1 MKEELQQAPLYK
13 QLSDVL
19 RKSILDGT
27 WTPGDAL
34 PSETEI
40 ANTYSV
46 SAGTVKRALDDLT
59 RSNILKRVQGRGTF
73 VNVLSEEQSFFYYW
87 RIKVRGHDDFNAA
100 RDLKTKN
107 LSVDY
112 RPAKTDFEKQLVG
125 DDGTVF
131 YHMHRVRSFLD
142 TPLVYEHILL
152 PYALVDGIEGLTVT
166 DAMYPF
172 LQQNFNI
179 SVSDV
184 QDNIFMDTM
193 PKKAAK
199 AMHWDVEK
207 PVLCAQRRAFDINN
221 NVFEYR
227 ISYINPD
234 LGYYKT

>member
-1 MKEELQQAPLYK
+1 MKEELQQVPLYK

-27 WTPGDAL
+27 WVPGDAL

-40 ANTYSV
+40 AKSYSV

-59 RSNILKRVQGRGTF
+59 RSKILKRVQGRGTF

-87 RIKVRGHDDFNAA
+87 RIGVIGHDDFDPAY
-100 RDLKTKN
+100 DLQTKN

-112 RPAKTDFEKQLVG
+112 RPVKTDVEKQLVG
-125 DDGTVF
+125 DDSTVF
-131 YHMHRVRSFLD
+131 YHIHRVRSFME
-142 TPLVYEHILL
+142 TPLVYEHIML
-152 PYALVDGIEGLTVT
+152 PYNRFEGIEALTVT
-166 DAMYPF
+166 DAIYPF
-172 LQQNFNI
+172 LQKNFNI

-184 QDNIFMDTM
+184 QDHISQTTM

-199 AMHWDVEK
+199 AIDWDVAK
-207 PVLCAQRRAFDINN
+207 PVLFAGRRAFDMENN
-221 NVFEYR
+221 IIEYR
-227 ISYINPD
+227 LSYINPD